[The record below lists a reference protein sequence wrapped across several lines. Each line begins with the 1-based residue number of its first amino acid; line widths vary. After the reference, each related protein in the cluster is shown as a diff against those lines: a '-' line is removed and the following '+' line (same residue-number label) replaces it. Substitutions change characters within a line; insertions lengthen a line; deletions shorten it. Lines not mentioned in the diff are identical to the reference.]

1 MCVDGDVV
9 DAVDVG
15 GLRIAFQREG
25 RGPPLML
32 LHGFVGDGVGTWGYQ
47 LEALSDAF
55 TVIAWDCPGAGHSS
69 AVPES
74 FRLADYGWA
83 GPRRAGTRRDSP
95 HMWRGCRSAL
105 SWR

>member
-1 MCVDGDVV
+1 MLWMLSTL
-9 DAVDVG
+9 G
-15 GLRIAFQREG
+15 GFGSRSSG
-25 RGPPLML
+25 RVADPLML

-55 TVIAWDCPGAGHSS
+55 TAIAWDCPGAGHSS